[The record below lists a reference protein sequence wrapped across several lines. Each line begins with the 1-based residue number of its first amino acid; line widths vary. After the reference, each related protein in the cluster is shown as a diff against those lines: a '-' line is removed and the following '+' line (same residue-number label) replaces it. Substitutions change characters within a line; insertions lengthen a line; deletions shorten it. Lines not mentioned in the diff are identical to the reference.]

1 MQGIPYKRQGRWFQ
15 ELLIAG
21 LTFCAMLPYIAVS
34 VIMPDIMQTF
44 GADITTVAL
53 AMTVQLVMSGM
64 CMFIGSMV
72 SDRIGAV
79 KTAKVGITCLFLG
92 ALIQGI
98 APSIGIFI
106 VGRAIAG
113 LGQGLGTVNASPLV
127 SSWFDGKERSYA
139 LTCNS
144 MASMIAI
151 ALTVAII
158 RPLSAALGG
167 WQRAYLAY
175 AVFTLVFVVLWML
188 FGRSNPELEA
198 QAARKQQ
205 MAAAMGKGPSS
216 LSLALK
222 EPQCWK
228 CMIFFGLFIIVD
240 TARATFMPTFM
251 GSVGIPEGI
260 LTTATSMLSLV
271 GMVGSLLGGVLVAQI
286 WCRKPIVLTGAI
298 GYIIA
303 GLLCTFVTAPMPNA
317 LFVILLGFFYNITIT
332 ANSML
337 MIENAMGKN
346 PMMISG
352 GVAMMSGVGM
362 LLTIVVSPIF
372 SGLMNSFG
380 MAMAFRIFFLVMII
394 GVVAVI
400 SEVETGRKPQA
411 Q

>member
-1 MQGIPYKRQGRWFQ
+1 
-15 ELLIAG
+15 
-21 LTFCAMLPYIAVS
+21 
-34 VIMPDIMQTF
+34 
-44 GADITTVAL
+44 
-53 AMTVQLVMSGM
+53 
-64 CMFIGSMV
+64 
-72 SDRIGAV
+72 
-79 KTAKVGITCLFLG
+79 
-92 ALIQGI
+92 
-98 APSIGIFI
+98 
-106 VGRAIAG
+106 
-113 LGQGLGTVNASPLV
+113 
-127 SSWFDGKERSYA
+127 
-139 LTCNS
+139 
-144 MASMIAI
+144 
-151 ALTVAII
+151 
-158 RPLSAALGG
+158 
-167 WQRAYLAY
+167 
-175 AVFTLVFVVLWML
+175 
-188 FGRSNPELEA
+188 
-198 QAARKQQ
+198 
-205 MAAAMGKGPSS
+205 
-216 LSLALK
+216 
-222 EPQCWK
+222 
-228 CMIFFGLFIIVD
+228 MIFFGLFIIVD

-260 LTTATSMLSLV
+260 LTTATRMLSLV

-286 WCRKPIVLTGAI
+286 WCRKPIVLTGTI